1 MKLFALSLI
10 VAFAIAGTGCSTLA
24 TFINLPATQ
33 FQVSTIQFCGN
44 APALLAAHAGNSQ
57 LAAAVQSLCATPPG
71 LAPSSAQVAA
81 LSQAL
86 QQLASGAQ
94 PVKGTAP

>member
-44 APALLAAHAGNSQ
+44 APALIAAHPGNGA

-71 LAPSSAQVAA
+71 IAPTAQQTAA

-86 QQLASGAQ
+86 QQLAGAAAAT
-94 PVKGTAP
+94 GTAGK